1 MFKGIIPPIIT
12 PFHDDHGV
20 DEAGYAEL
28 IEYMIGGGV
37 HGIIVGGTT
46 GESYALTR
54 DERVRQ
60 FHFAKD
66 VIGGRV
72 PMICGV
78 NDLTTAGA
86 CDYAATAKDAG
97 ADGILVAAPPYSLPT
112 ERELAAHCLMI
123 DRACGLP
130 IMLYNYPGRTG
141 VSMGA
146 DFLERV
152 GQRATFRAIKEASG
166 DIDRLHLLARE
177 FPHIEISC
185 GAEDQA
191 LEFFVWGATSWVT
204 PMGNFFAEEA
214 VDFYHVCTRD
224 KDFDKARAMMTALL
238 PLMSVIEGGGK
249 FAQSVKYAA
258 AFQGLPAGPV
268 RPPMREMKK
277 ELKRELRQVLET
289 VRTTLSAIRS
299 GANDSDEVA
308 VLSGANDGDEVR
320 HVRLVGQA

>member
-12 PFHDDHGV
+12 PFRDDHGV
-20 DEAGYAEL
+20 DEKGYAEL
-28 IEYMIGGGV
+28 IEYMIAGGV

-46 GESYALTR
+46 GESYALTGE
-54 DERVRQ
+54 ERVRQ

-72 PMICGV
+72 PMTCGV
-78 NDLTTAGA
+78 NDMTTVGA
-86 CDYAATAKDAG
+86 CAYAAAAKEAG
-97 ADGILVAAPPYSLPT
+97 ADGILIAAPPYSLPT
-112 ERELAAHCLMI
+112 ERELATHCLAI

-141 VSMGA
+141 VGMGA

-152 GQRATFRAIKEASG
+152 GQRSTFRAIKEASG

-177 FPHIEISC
+177 YPHIEISC

-204 PMGNFFAEEA
+204 PMGNFFIEEA
-214 VDFYHVCTRD
+214 VDFYDVCTRD

-238 PLMSVIEGGGK
+238 PLMSIIESGGK
-249 FAQSVKYAA
+249 FAQSVKYAV

-289 VRTTLSAIRS
+289 VKTTLGAIR
-299 GANDSDEVA
+299 ADSQDE
-308 VLSGANDGDEVR
+308 GEVK
-320 HVRLVGQA
+320 HVRLVEQG